1 MVALLLPRYLS
12 ARGRCILPPLSPT
25 DLPLKSVRHKFYV
38 PYLTSYIKMFA
49 YLISLCIIVNVM
61 KTKIIKQSLRSGE
74 LKQSLRSGELKKLN
88 KNLKEV
94 TNAKNLKPEKLD
106 GKEDKAE
113 EHEKVEK
120 LETHPKKPSPRSP
133 KFQDSEYISELDRDF
148 GFDLN
153 QDPLTEDL

>member
-1 MVALLLPRYLS
+1 M
-12 ARGRCILPPLSPT
+12 PPLSQMG
-25 DLPLKSVRHKFYV
+25 LPLKSVRHKFYV

-74 LKQSLRSGELKKLN
+74 LKHSLRSGELKKLN

-113 EHEKVEK
+113 EHKEV
-120 LETHPKKPSPRSP
+120 KKPSHRSS